1 MKPLGRFPR
10 QSQRRVHRHGDC
22 SIMGLM
28 KRSRPVDRT
37 GIYND
42 PTEAAKQQRITYHRE
57 GIQNTFPDQDLITSH
72 LMAVEVTEAEAAE
85 SANVNPASP
94 APTSQGGRILFG
106 LISWGAE

>member
-10 QSQRRVHRHGDC
+10 QSQRRVHRHGDR

-57 GIQNTFPDQDLITSH
+57 GIQNAFPDQDPITSH

-85 SANVNPASP
+85 VASAV
-94 APTSQGGRILFG
+94 APDPPPPGGRILFG